1 MATIKLS
8 REQRDAIYAEVT
20 LDLDG
25 VGDLAI
31 AMKKADYATA
41 RRYRQRFEDDMRLLD
56 DLGWEPEQNRDEFE
70 LTMPTADLAR
80 VIGYFNRLLGSSVE
94 AHLAEPEEAR
104 RHAAQAV
111 AVQTTLAS
119 VLAQAAQS
127 DGS

>member
-1 MATIKLS
+1 MATITIN

-25 VGDLAI
+25 IGDLAI
-31 AMKKADYATA
+31 AMNKADYATA
-41 RRYRQRFEDDMRLLD
+41 RRYRERFEDDMRLLD

-80 VIGYFNRLLGSSVE
+80 VIGYFNRMLGSAVE

-104 RHAAQAV
+104 RHAVQAV
-111 AVQTTLAS
+111 AAQTALAS
-119 VLAQAAQS
+119 VLAQAAQA